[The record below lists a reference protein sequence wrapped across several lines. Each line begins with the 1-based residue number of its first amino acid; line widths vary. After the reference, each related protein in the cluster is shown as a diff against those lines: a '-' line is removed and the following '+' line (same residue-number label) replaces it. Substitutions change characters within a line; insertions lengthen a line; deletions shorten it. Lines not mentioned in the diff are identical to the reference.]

1 MKKCEIKGKA
11 KTCQSTGHKLAKSLN
26 EFLQY
31 EMVIVSNLLGSKSEQ
46 LTRIT
51 RQCLFSLECLW
62 KFANG
67 VTKRKSLGSNN
78 DGRMFRVIYI
88 YTREAYHIYDHFPQ
102 GLSLFLGQIDE
113 DITVGVLKKFE
124 GDGQMVVLKDGL
136 VIVHNGQLRARVYE
150 ELICEARMVH
160 VVYRRREDGGH
171 HLQGREHTLTWRA
184 RCKFPAE
191 YLVVTSSAGE
201 LRRT

>member
-1 MKKCEIKGKA
+1 
-11 KTCQSTGHKLAKSLN
+11 
-26 EFLQY
+26 
-31 EMVIVSNLLGSKSEQ
+31 
-46 LTRIT
+46 
-51 RQCLFSLECLW
+51 
-62 KFANG
+62 
-67 VTKRKSLGSNN
+67 
-78 DGRMFRVIYI
+78 MFRVIYI
-88 YTREAYHIYDHFPQ
+88 YTREAHHIYDHFPQ